1 MLVAAWVYPG
11 RSALQSAEQGVRDAV
26 SATTKRMFNI
36 DKLCKNVQKATST
49 KFLTSQ
55 TNTTGTETKHKRRK
69 RLHGSKLKQS
79 RQKARCNRRKRALV
93 KPKGSTCARVGVQ
106 TKEEGFGETRRKH
119 LCRSQSVHRN
129 PWRMF
134 GTSRV
139 FSGHNKRKGFIEKP
153 NLRKR
158 RSARKTLE
166 QFHSR
171 R

>member
-1 MLVAAWVYPG
+1 M
-11 RSALQSAEQGVRDAV
+11 
-26 SATTKRMFNI
+26 SATTKKMFNI
-36 DKLCKNVQKATST
+36 NKLCKNVQKATST
-49 KFLTSQ
+49 KILTSQ
-55 TNTTGTETKHKRRK
+55 TNTTKNRDKTQTKEEAPWFLSKA
-69 RLHGSKLKQS
+69 GS
-79 RQKARCNRRKRALV
+79 
-93 KPKGSTCARVGVQ
+93 PKGKMQ
-106 TKEEGFGETRRKH
+106 PQEEGFGETRRKH
-119 LCRSQSVHRN
+119 LCQSGSANKGRGFGETRRKHLCRSRSVHRN

-134 GTSRV
+134 GTSHV

>member
-1 MLVAAWVYPG
+1 M
-11 RSALQSAEQGVRDAV
+11 

-36 DKLCKNVQKATST
+36 NKLCKNVQKATST
-49 KFLTSQ
+49 KVLTSQ
-55 TNTTGTETKHKRRK
+55 TNTTRNRDKTQQKK
-69 RLHGSKLKQS
+69 RLHGSKVKQG

-119 LCRSQSVHRN
+119 LCRSRSVHRN

-134 GTSRV
+134 GTSHV